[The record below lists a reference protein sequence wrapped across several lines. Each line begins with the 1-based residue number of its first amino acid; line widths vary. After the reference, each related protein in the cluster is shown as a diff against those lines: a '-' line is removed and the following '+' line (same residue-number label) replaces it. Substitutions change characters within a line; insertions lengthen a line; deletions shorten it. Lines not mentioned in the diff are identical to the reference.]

1 MEEGR
6 VVLEYC
12 NDTDSGAAV
21 FGTEEWGGVEGQRM
35 MQWNPIDKKTAA
47 KWGAKSRVQ
56 EENAFVF
63 GRFVAGRRR
72 IR

>member
-21 FGTEEWGGVEGQRM
+21 FGTEEWGGG
-35 MQWNPIDKKTAA
+35 
-47 KWGAKSRVQ
+47 
-56 EENAFVF
+56 
-63 GRFVAGRRR
+63 
-72 IR
+72 